1 MVELS
6 ESGGSQAVPQQ
17 APSKS
22 RRKRELKALQALAE
36 RLATLPRAELE
47 RLGLSE
53 RALAAVEETRRISDP
68 RALRRHHKRIASLL
82 AREETGTAETLID
95 EWDLAKQA
103 AAARHHRV
111 ERWRERLIE
120 GGDRALGEL
129 LAEFPRADRQRLRN
143 LTRAAR
149 RDRLLGKADG
159 ARKLFRYLREELG
172 RAAPGASG

>member
-1 MVELS
+1 VVELS
-6 ESGGSQAVPQQ
+6 GSEAGQQQ

-22 RRKRELKALQALAE
+22 RRKRELKALQVLAE
-36 RLATLPRAELE
+36 RLATLPRGGVE

-53 RALAAVEETRRISDP
+53 RALAAIEETARISDP
-68 RALRRHHKRIASLL
+68 RALRRQYKRIASLL
-82 AREETGTAETLID
+82 AREDTGTAETLIA

-103 AAARHHRV
+103 AAARHHRA

-129 LAEFPRADRQRLRN
+129 LAECPRADRQRLRN

-149 RDRLLGKADG
+149 RDRLLGKTDG
-159 ARKLFRYLREELG
+159 ARKLFRFLREELG
-172 RAAPGASG
+172 RSARGASG